1 VAGGGGGGG
10 DGAVGFGRREG
21 GENSQSE
28 KCEPGEVCPEGMREA
43 RCCLLANY
51 CSSFLLSL
59 L

>member
-1 VAGGGGGGG
+1 VAGGGG

-28 KCEPGEVCPEGMREA
+28 KCEPGEVCPEGTREA